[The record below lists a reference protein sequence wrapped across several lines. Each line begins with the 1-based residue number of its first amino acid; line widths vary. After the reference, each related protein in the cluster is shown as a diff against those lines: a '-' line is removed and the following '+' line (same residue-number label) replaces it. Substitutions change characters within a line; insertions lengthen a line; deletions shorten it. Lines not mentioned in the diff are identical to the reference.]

1 MKKAIIILAMA
12 LLLAATVSSAEG
24 PVDKGSMIVGGEVSF
39 SSHGGDAYENSDGD
53 GVTNIGFSPFLAY
66 FVAPSIAVG
75 GEVLYNKSSQG
86 DWSASTFGV
95 GPTVAYFFNLD
106 ATRTEVKGTVY
117 PYVQAFFKYGKYT
130 SGSGDND
137 HKETV
142 TYFGGKGGIMY
153 MLTDHW
159 AVNANL
165 NYQSENYKQTEPE
178 VPEGEDDSV
187 SGNTLGFNVGVTAF
201 LF

>member
-12 LLLAATVSSAEG
+12 LLVAATVSSAEG

-39 SSHGGDAYENSDGD
+39 SSQGGDAYENDDGD
-53 GVTNIGFSPFLAY
+53 GVTNIGFSPFLAF

-75 GEVLYNKSSQG
+75 GEILYEKSSQG
-86 DWSASTFGV
+86 DYSQSTFGV

-117 PYVQAFFKYGKYT
+117 PYVQAFFKYAKYT
-130 SGSGDND
+130 SGPGYDF
-137 HKETV
+137 KRTV

-153 MLTDHW
+153 MLTEHW
-159 AVNANL
+159 AVNTNL
-165 NYQSENYKQTEPE
+165 YYQSENYKQTEPE